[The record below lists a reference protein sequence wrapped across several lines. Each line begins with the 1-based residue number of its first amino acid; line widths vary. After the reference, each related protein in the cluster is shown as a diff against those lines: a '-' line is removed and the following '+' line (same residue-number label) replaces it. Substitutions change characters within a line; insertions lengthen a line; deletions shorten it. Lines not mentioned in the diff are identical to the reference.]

1 MVDLARPMERKD
13 WFKEP
18 QFYQVAA
25 VYMATRLFVNLS
37 QAYIPLYL
45 QESLE
50 LESKF
55 VAIIPLVMY
64 CSGFVASFGMKVIF
78 YLIFY
83 KLFIFLGVEPSGGEE
98 DLVPAGGCGG
108 AGGLHLGLLG
118 GYTHL

>member
-1 MVDLARPMERKD
+1 MEGTVVDLARPMEKKD
-13 WFKEP
+13 WFREP

-64 CSGFVASFGMKVIF
+64 CSGFVTSFGMKVIYIEF
-78 YLIFY
+78 NIYL
-83 KLFIFLGVEPSGGEE
+83 FLR
-98 DLVPAGGCGG
+98 C
-108 AGGLHLGLLG
+108 
-118 GYTHL
+118 